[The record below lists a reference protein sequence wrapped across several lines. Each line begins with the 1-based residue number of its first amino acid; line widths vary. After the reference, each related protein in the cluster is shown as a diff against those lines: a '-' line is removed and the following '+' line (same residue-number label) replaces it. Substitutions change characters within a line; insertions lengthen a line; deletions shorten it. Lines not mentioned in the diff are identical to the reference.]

1 MDTAVKN
8 MNKVASEQS
17 DNYKRSMKKE
27 YLVSTR
33 LAFQNKI
40 INFQQIQFQISTIKL
55 LFLALLFF
63 FGLIGRRLKKKL
75 NRNIVRRLEKH
86 SNNSVWR
93 RVITQLQMFRS
104 EMRKGYF
111 GQMEIGKFHFRGGS
125 AGVIFHFLFFEPF
138 PY

>member
-40 INFQQIQFQISTIKL
+40 INF
-55 LFLALLFF
+55 FLNH
-63 FGLIGRRLKKKL
+63 GHPKQR
-75 NRNIVRRLEKH
+75 E
-86 SNNSVWR
+86 
-93 RVITQLQMFRS
+93 QMFKK
-104 EMRKGYF
+104 E
-111 GQMEIGKFHFRGGS
+111 
-125 AGVIFHFLFFEPF
+125 FLI
-138 PY
+138 

>member
-63 FGLIGRRLKKKL
+63 FGLIGRRLKKK
-75 NRNIVRRLEKH
+75 
-86 SNNSVWR
+86 
-93 RVITQLQMFRS
+93 T
-104 EMRKGYF
+104 
-111 GQMEIGKFHFRGGS
+111 
-125 AGVIFHFLFFEPF
+125 
-138 PY
+138 